1 MSINFGTRL
10 FASATSLQ
18 AGQLIEFGYNGTPRW
33 GVIVAAAWKMNCDCY
48 VFDSV
53 EDVPEELLELIVTQ
67 RPLSAGDL
75 YSYFTDQ
82 YTFKSF
88 NLEKMGAIQNI
99 EFDTYREGQRSE
111 TDDDDFEIEGTLVW
125 GEDTIITEG
134 EG

>member
-53 EDVPEELLELIVTQ
+53 EDVPEELLEWIVTQ

-99 EFDTYREGQRSE
+99 EFDTYRETEASTEDGTFWQAFGIENSE
-111 TDDDDFEIEGTLVW
+111 EG
-125 GEDTIITEG
+125 
-134 EG
+134 